1 MLLVLSLISI
11 CYALGLSKSE
21 YKSVKH
27 LKPKSIKTGKGVHTR
42 KPARP
47 HVKAGNTQQS
57 STTTT
62 TKINPL
68 FLDQLELFSDTN
80 NTAGK
85 GVLEEVRKKGLS
97 RCAKYGYENCKTFQQ
112 LNIDG
117 LGHTTVFPNG
127 EEV

>member
-27 LKPKSIKTGKGVHTR
+27 LKPKSIKTGKGVHMS

-47 HVKAGNTQQS
+47 HVKAGNTQK

-62 TKINPL
+62 TTINPL

-85 GVLEEVRKKGLS
+85 EGLEEVREKGLS
-97 RCAKYGYENCKTFQQ
+97 RCAKYGYENCQTFQQ

>member
-11 CYALGLSKSE
+11 GYALGLSKSE
-21 YKSVKH
+21 HKSVKH
-27 LKPKSIKTGKGVHTR
+27 LKPKSIKTGKGVHR
-42 KPARP
+42 SKPARP
-47 HVKAGNTQQS
+47 HVKAGKTQQ

-62 TKINPL
+62 TINPL
-68 FLDQLELFSDTN
+68 FLDQLELFSDRN

-85 GVLEEVRKKGLS
+85 EVLEEVRKEGLS
-97 RCAKYGYENCKTFQQ
+97 RCAKYGYENCQTFQQ

-127 EEV
+127 EEVR